1 MIINERA
8 IRNRLNCRVSS
19 LDENVKKLKVLLMKA
34 SCAPYKDCSKR
45 SIKWVKQ
52 KGGKRSNKKLYNR
65 YFKKFN
71 FIFIYIY
78 GCTEFEYKNA
88 P

>member
-1 MIINERA
+1 MV
-8 IRNRLNCRVSS
+8 NCCNHTKNDNKRKS
-19 LDENVKKLKVLLMKA
+19 DKKSFKLPRKFSRRKCKKAKGFTMKA

-65 YFKKFN
+65 YFKKLN
-71 FIFIYIY
+71 FIF
-78 GCTEFEYKNA
+78 
-88 P
+88 